1 MSIRII
7 TDSTCDLSL
16 AQLQDLDIDFIPLSV
31 YFGQEQYLDKVELSP
46 EAFSIGVG
54 KRP

>member
-7 TDSTCDLSL
+7 TDSTCDLSP
-16 AQLQDLDIDFIPLSV
+16 AQLQVLDIDFIPLSV

-46 EAFSIGVG
+46 
-54 KRP
+54 

>member
-16 AQLQDLDIDFIPLSV
+16 AQLQDLDIDFIPSV
-31 YFGQEQYLDKVELSP
+31 RIFWPGTVS
-46 EAFSIGVG
+46 G
-54 KRP
+54 

>member
-16 AQLQDLDIDFIPLSV
+16 TQLQDLDIDFIPLSV
-31 YFGQEQYLDKVELSP
+31 YFGQEQ
-46 EAFSIGVG
+46 
-54 KRP
+54 